1 VKLTAGGREF
11 LLRGAA
17 ALGEDLSPSI
27 HLFEALYEQLTEA
40 NQKINL
46 TSLREVRDIVL
57 KHFLDS
63 LSCLSSGLL
72 EGPLE
77 VVDVGTGA
85 GFPGL
90 PLKIARPSLKLH
102 FLEATRKKLR
112 YVEETCALLG
122 LEGTAFIWG
131 RAEQVAHQPEHR
143 ERFDRAV
150 VRAVGPMAQVS
161 ELCLPLLRVGGY
173 LIAQKGPEVA
183 RELEGAPRGLE
194 PLGGVLEAVRELE
207 LPESGDRRRLVII
220 KKVASTGPRYPR
232 RPEAIARH
240 GLF

>member
-1 VKLTAGGREF
+1 MELTATGREL
-11 LLRGAA
+11 LLRGAV
-17 ALGEDLSPSI
+17 ALGEELSPTI
-27 HLFEALYEQLTEA
+27 HLFERLYAQLTEA
-40 NQKINL
+40 NRQINL
-46 TSLREVRDIVL
+46 TSLREERDIVL

-63 LSCLSSGLL
+63 LTCLASGLL

-90 PLKIARPSLKLH
+90 PLKIARPSLRMY

-112 YVEETCALLG
+112 YVEESCALLG
-122 LEGTAFIWG
+122 LGDTAFVWG
-131 RAEQVAHQPEHR
+131 RAEQIAHQPEYR
-143 ERFDRAV
+143 ARFDRAV
-150 VRAVGPMAQVS
+150 IRAVGSMGQIS
-161 ELCLPLLRVGGY
+161 ELCLPLLKVGGY

-183 RELEGAPRGLE
+183 RELEGVERGLR
-194 PLGGVLEAVRELE
+194 PLGGVLEEVKELE
-207 LPESGDRRRLVII
+207 LPESGDQRRLVII
-220 KKVASTGPRYPR
+220 KKVAATEPRYPR

>member
-1 VKLTAGGREF
+1 VKLSAAGKEL

-17 ALGEDLSPSI
+17 ALGEDLGPRI
-27 HLFEALYEQLTEA
+27 HLFEGLYDHLTEA
-40 NQKINL
+40 NRKFNL
-46 TSLREVRDIVL
+46 TSLREERDIVL

-112 YVEETCALLG
+112 HVEESCALLG
-122 LEGTAFIWG
+122 LENTAFIWG
-131 RAEQVAHQPEHR
+131 RAEQIAHRPEYR

-150 VRAVGPMAQVS
+150 IRAVGSMGQIS

-173 LIAQKGPEVA
+173 LIAQKGPEVV
-183 RELEGAPRGLE
+183 RELEGAKGGLR
-194 PLGGVLEAVRELE
+194 PLGGVLEEVKELK
-207 LPESGDRRRLVII
+207 LPQSGDQRRLVII
-220 KKVASTGPRYPR
+220 KKVAATEPRYPR

>member
-1 VKLTAGGREF
+1 MRLTAAGREL

-17 ALGEDLSPSI
+17 TLGEDLSPTI
-27 HLFEALYEQLTEA
+27 HLFERLYARLTSV

-46 TSLREVRDIVL
+46 TSLREERDIVL

-63 LSCLSSGLL
+63 LTCLTSGLL

-90 PLKIARPSLKLH
+90 PLKIVRPSLRMHL
-102 FLEATRKKLR
+102 LEATRKKLR

-122 LEGTAFIWG
+122 LKGTAFIWG
-131 RAEQVAHQPEHR
+131 RAEQVAHQPEYR

-150 VRAVGPMAQVS
+150 IRAVGPMGQIS
-161 ELCLPLLRVGGY
+161 ELCLPLLKVGGY

-183 RELEGAPRGLE
+183 QELEGVAQGLK
-194 PLGGVLEAVRELE
+194 PLGGVLEEVKELE
-207 LPESGDRRRLVII
+207 LPESGDQRRLVII
-220 KKVASTGPRYPR
+220 KKVAATEPRYPR
-232 RPEAIARH
+232 RPEVIARH

>member
-1 VKLTAGGREF
+1 MKLTAAGREL
-11 LLRGAA
+11 LLRGAE
-17 ALGEDLSPSI
+17 ALGEDLGSSL
-27 HLFEALYEQLTEA
+27 HLFERLYDHLTEA

-46 TSLREVRDIVL
+46 TSLREERDIVL

-90 PLKIARPSLKLH
+90 PLKIARPSLRLH

-112 YVEETCALLG
+112 HVEESCALLG
-122 LEGTAFIWG
+122 LGGTAFIWG
-131 RAEQVAHQPEHR
+131 RAEQLAHQPAYR

-150 VRAVGPMAQVS
+150 IRAVGSMGQIS

-183 RELEGAPRGLE
+183 RELEGADRGLRL
-194 PLGGVLEAVRELE
+194 LGGVLEEVKELE
-207 LPESGDRRRLVII
+207 LPQSGDRRRLVIV
-220 KKVASTGPRYPR
+220 KKVAPTEPRYPR
-232 RPEAIARH
+232 RPEVIARH